1 MVVRRFGNGNPKH
14 TGIFGSFIAPKSIV
28 GAGINSTT
36 MNIDRFTRM
45 NTPNFYMRQNVAL
58 FLDKWVF
65 IQYNSHT
72 LGKVDR
78 IRKNQNLLKAEGGDR

>member
-1 MVVRRFGNGNPKH
+1 MLECLFSLFIGLRYFMVFG
-14 TGIFGSFIAPKSIV
+14 IMSGSQTTAASAMGTQNNTSILGSCIDPKSAA

-58 FLDKWVF
+58 FLDK
-65 IQYNSHT
+65 
-72 LGKVDR
+72 
-78 IRKNQNLLKAEGGDR
+78 